1 MRPAFKRLAPPGTPW
16 TLEELMEAG
25 RRLGC
30 KPTMSNTIPHGKV
43 IARLCGGLRQYQEA
57 LGYTANGKGRPRK
70 GAV

>member
-1 MRPAFKRLAPPGTPW
+1 MKTSFKRINPPGTPW

-43 IARLCGGLRQYQEA
+43 IERLCGGLREFQIA
-57 LGYTANGKGRPRK
+57 LGYEPNGKGRPRK
-70 GAV
+70 GAT